1 MTSPPV
7 ARHIDADKSGGL
19 DSEEFRAGM
28 TRCAHRGPSP
38 VPETTTNA
46 SCDIAA
52 ERALTL
58 ALDGYLTRYHTANAI
73 NAYSMIY
80 RSLYSSL

>member
-38 VPETTTNA
+38 VPETTTKCIMRY
-46 SCDIAA
+46 SCGARVNFGIGWISHAISHCQCHQRVLYDIS
-52 ERALTL
+52 LTV
-58 ALDGYLTRYHTANAI
+58 
-73 NAYSMIY
+73 
-80 RSLYSSL
+80 